1 MPIVV
6 FDLQDCNSISVP
18 VSDSTK
24 HDSKE
29 VFRIG
34 EFLIG
39 SSDCSNLGGH
49 PDIRY

>member
-6 FDLQDCNSISVP
+6 FDLQYYYSAPVP
-18 VSDSTK
+18 AVDSAQL
-24 HDSKE
+24 DSSE

-34 EFLIG
+34 DFLIG
-39 SSDCSNLGGH
+39 DSDCSNLGGH

>member
-6 FDLQDCNSISVP
+6 FDLQDCNSA
-18 VSDSTK
+18 ST
-24 HDSKE
+24 HAPESAEQESGE

-39 SSDCSNLGGH
+39 NSECSNLGGH

>member
-6 FDLQDCNSISVP
+6 FDLQDCNSVP
-18 VSDSTK
+18 ASAADLAQL
-24 HDSKE
+24 DAGE

-39 SSDCSNLGGH
+39 NSECSTLGGH

>member
-6 FDLQDCNSISVP
+6 FDLQDYNSISVP
-18 VSDSTK
+18 AADSAQL
-24 HDSKE
+24 DPGE

-39 SSDCSNLGGH
+39 DSDCSNLGGH